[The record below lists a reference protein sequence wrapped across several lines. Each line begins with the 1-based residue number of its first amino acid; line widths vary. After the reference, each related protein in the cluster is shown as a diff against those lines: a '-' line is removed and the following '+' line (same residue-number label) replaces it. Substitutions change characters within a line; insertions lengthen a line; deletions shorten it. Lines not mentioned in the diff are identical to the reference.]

1 MQQHIGVYQ
10 GTTIR
15 FRNNKLIPTCN
26 SKGKTFK
33 AKSSVQPQALKMYEV
48 ELQVDVILASNS
60 LAAGCTELAFLDE
73 LIFNFDS
80 LSTY

>member
-1 MQQHIGVYQ
+1 
-10 GTTIR
+10 
-15 FRNNKLIPTCN
+15 
-26 SKGKTFK
+26 
-33 AKSSVQPQALKMYEV
+33 MYEV